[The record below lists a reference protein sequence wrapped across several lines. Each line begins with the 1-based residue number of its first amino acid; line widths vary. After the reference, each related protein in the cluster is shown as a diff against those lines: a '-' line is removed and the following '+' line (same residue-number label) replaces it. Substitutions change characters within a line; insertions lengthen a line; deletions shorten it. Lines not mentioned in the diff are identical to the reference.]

1 MMTTRLATTS
11 LRFNIFD
18 SLEGDGGLIGYNTS
32 KLPNGSRAFVND
44 NNTLYR
50 LEFESELEP
59 DGTLVVAPGAG
70 PGLWVATMN
79 DQEAIFDAQA
89 YLDGTIDSGVQFNEV
104 WMALGNGNYAIDQV
118 GEELFA
124 IDDDTGEVTYNGL
137 TANYFIVLTGTFT
150 NAQLEGQSGVE
161 FALSS
166 DATGVLLGTSS
177 NTTRSNLASVVEADR
192 LVDIQCWA
200 YAQVSTGDTFQAAIR
215 TSQGAIV
222 ETQKFTMSFLRAP

>member
-1 MMTTRLATTS
+1 MTTYLATTN

-18 SLEGDGGLIGYNTS
+18 SVEGDGSLVGYNTS
-32 KLPNGSRAFVND
+32 KLPNGARAFVNE

-50 LEFESELEP
+50 LEFDSELEP

-79 DQEAIFDAQA
+79 DQEAIFDAQVYMQGDA
-89 YLDGTIDSGVQFNEV
+89 ESDSQFNSV
-104 WMALGNGNYAIDQV
+104 WMAIGQSNYFIEQV
-118 GEELFA
+118 GELFSVN
-124 IDDDTGEVTYNGL
+124 DDTGEVTYNGL

-150 NAQLEGQSGVE
+150 ANQLESGTGVE

-177 NTTRSNLASVVEADR
+177 NTRISNVASIVEAGR
-192 LVDIQCWA
+192 LVNAQCWA
-200 YAQVSTGDTFQAAIR
+200 YAQLSPGDTFQGAIR
-215 TSQGAIV
+215 ASQGVTV
-222 ETQKFTMSFLRAP
+222 ETEKFTMSFMRAP